1 MKLASF
7 ILTLVLIWVFTIPI
21 FGQSFAQ
28 VTWNTFEEENG
39 LFSVQVP
46 SNWNVSEISGAEAL
60 APIDYIFHYNDKGN
74 SFAWIEL
81 MISEPFYTNSSAVL
95 DSFMSQYQ
103 QYDDFVLLEPIT
115 CDKYTLNDEPACS
128 FLSSQHLEGELRRNV
143 LDIVSIS
150 PNGTQ
155 TYVVFVASNNIYE
168 PFLPVAEYVVD
179 SISINSTMAR
189 LLLENISLE
198 NIQTE
203 IPDVL
208 TNVGNQ
214 SQTFSSAF
222 DTFVNADPQGYGVY
236 DQRNSSTFSPG
247 EDIIL
252 YIEPVG
258 FEYGTTGEGSDSIRL
273 TFLQIL
279 SFLIQKEMS

>member
-1 MKLASF
+1 M
-7 ILTLVLIWVFTIPI
+7 
-21 FGQSFAQ
+21 
-28 VTWNTFEEENG
+28 
-39 LFSVQVP
+39 
-46 SNWNVSEISGAEAL
+46 
-60 APIDYIFHYNDKGN
+60 
-74 SFAWIEL
+74 
-81 MISEPFYTNSSAVL
+81 
-95 DSFMSQYQ
+95 
-103 QYDDFVLLEPIT
+103 
-115 CDKYTLNDEPACS
+115 
-128 FLSSQHLEGELRRNV
+128 
-143 LDIVSIS
+143 DIVSIS

-222 DTFVNADPQGYGVY
+222 YTFVNADPQGYGVY